1 MGVREPAEW
10 RDPGGGMPL
19 LRRRIRSA
27 LYIDFEN
34 VKFQVSELSNLVA
47 WLEDGM
53 FDEKRRRRRFMQRR
67 LYLNSQ
73 ANKHRKGFEE
83 IGFEVIEVE
92 RYGGLHNSADIRIAV
107 DMIEAA
113 LLQSRIEEYILLS
126 LDSDFVPVVQKL
138 GSRGK
143 RTVVMVD
150 EHKSAAKTAF
160 DLHADAT
167 IARRVLTEEAETYV
181 RPRRGLIGR
190 LRRRPVEAASTSDR
204 NSQAG
209 QKSAIGRA
217 GWPVV
222 PLQAHL
228 PKPKSVAAN
237 GSAPAA
243 RAAEAGVGAADPV
256 PRLAIDAFIK
266 VAARNVGQPTARTSI
281 MKELATLPGFAHNG
295 AKAYFGFRSYKALV
309 EAVAKVEPRIRVKPL
324 SFGGIA
330 VAYVSDGAAVGTD
343 TAPMD
348 IPGVRDAATTNGAA

>member
-1 MGVREPAEW
+1 
-10 RDPGGGMPL
+10 MPL
-19 LRRRIRSA
+19 FRRRIKSA

-34 VKFQVSELSNLVA
+34 VKFQVSELANVVA

-53 FDEKRRRRRFMQRR
+53 FDAKRRRRRFLQRR

-113 LLQSRIEEYILLS
+113 LLQQRVEEYILLS
-126 LDSDFVPVVQKL
+126 LDSDFVPLVQKL
-138 GSRGK
+138 GARGK

-167 IARRVLTEEAETYV
+167 IARRVLTEDAETYV
-181 RPRRGLIGR
+181 RPRPGLLGR
-190 LRRRPVEAASTSDR
+190 LRRRPVAVADKDPTDKKTAAAAR
-204 NSQAG
+204 V
-209 QKSAIGRA
+209 

-222 PLQAHL
+222 PLASKTAT
-228 PKPKSVAAN
+228 PRPVATDAPVTAIRPAVSTAN
-237 GSAPAA
+237 GAAPTM
-243 RAAEAGVGAADPV
+243 V
-256 PRLAIDAFIK
+256 PRAAIDAFIK
-266 VAARNVGQPTARTSI
+266 VASRNVGQPTARTSI
-281 MKELATLPGFAHNG
+281 MKELATIPGFAHNG
-295 AKAYFGFRSYKALV
+295 AKAYFGYRSYKALV
-309 EAVAKVEPRIRVKPL
+309 EAVAKVERRVRVRTL

-330 VAYVSDGAAVGTD
+330 VTYMSDGQVSADGPVLEGPAD
-343 TAPMD
+343 D
-348 IPGVRDAATTNGAA
+348 IKGVPDAAATSGAV